1 MNETSPEIPLVYRH
15 AKDLLDEMITA
26 QRMIPTQVY
35 DLLSRTT
42 DQRSVACENMPLSI
56 VVFDH
61 TKIPI

>member
-42 DQRSVACENMPLSI
+42 DQRSVACVTCHYPQ
-56 VVFDH
+56 
-61 TKIPI
+61 